1 MLFSSL
7 TFLFFFLPIL
17 FIFHLPSSLRWRNF
31 ILLLFSIVFYAWGGV
46 SVTAVLLLSVL
57 ANHLFAKLL
66 IAGKKKAIYV
76 GVTFNVLLLIFFKYV
91 DFFLENISYLI
102 QCFDSTFEIEPLGVK
117 LPLGISFFTFQG
129 ISMLI
134 DINRSKPEKTL
145 KLQDTAMYICFFPQ
159 LIAGPILRFN
169 DIIDQIHTRYITKA
183 GIHEGIQ
190 RFSIGLFKKVAI
202 ANTLGALA
210 DSIYKTNLDTLDN
223 SAAWL
228 GIIAYSFQLF
238 FDFSGYSDMAI
249 GLGKLFGF
257 HIPENFNFPYT
268 AKSIQDFWRRWH
280 ISLSTWFRDY
290 VYIPLGGNKNGT
302 FKTYR
307 NLILVFFL
315 TGFWHGAAWNFIVW
329 GIFHGV
335 FLLIERS
342 GFGKILA
349 KTPSIFQHVYT
360 LLIVMV
366 GWVFFSQETLN
377 DAWVYLGKMLDFSS
391 EGQLN
396 YLHFLNLENT
406 LFLVLALLFAIPSQ
420 LFISYLP
427 KQIQVVLSPLFQ
439 LYPAFLFFYCIIL
452 LSGSTYNPFIYFR
465 F

>member
-1 MLFSSL
+1 
-7 TFLFFFLPIL
+7 
-17 FIFHLPSSLRWRNF
+17 LPSSLRWRNL

-102 QCFDSTFEIEPLGVK
+102 QRFDSTFEIEPLGVK

-134 DINRSKPEKTL
+134 DIHRSKPEKTV

-169 DIIDQIHTRYITKA
+169 DIIDQIHTRYITKI
-183 GIHEGIQ
+183 GVHEGIQ

-210 DSIYKTNLDTLDN
+210 ECIYKTDLELLDS

-257 HIPENFNFPYT
+257 HIPENFNYPYI
-268 AKSIQDFWRRWH
+268 ARSIQDFWRRWH

-290 VYIPLGGNKNGT
+290 VYIPLGGNKQGNL
-302 FKTYR
+302 KTYR

-315 TGFWHGAAWNFIVW
+315 TGFWHGAAWSFIVW
-329 GIFHGV
+329 GLFHGV
-335 FLLIERS
+335 FLLIERI
-342 GFGKILA
+342 GFGKILE
-349 KTPSIFQHVYT
+349 KTPSVFQHVYT
-360 LLIVMV
+360 VLVVMV

-377 DAWVYLGKMLDFSS
+377 DAFVYLGKMFDFTSV
-391 EGQLN
+391 GQLN

-406 LFLVLALLFAIPSQ
+406 LFLLLALLFAIPSQ
-420 LFISYLP
+420 QFLSYLP
-427 KQIQVVLSPLFQ
+427 TQIQVALRPIFQ
-439 LYPAFLFFYCIIL
+439 FYPAFLFFYCIIL

>member
-31 ILLLFSIVFYAWGGV
+31 ILLLFSILFYAWGGV
-46 SVTAVLLLSVL
+46 SVTAVLLFSVL
-57 ANHLFAKLL
+57 GNHLIAKLL
-66 IAGKKKAIYV
+66 IAGKNKAIYV
-76 GVTFNVLLLIFFKYV
+76 GIAFNILLLIFFKYV
-91 DFFLENISYLI
+91 DFFLENISSLI
-102 QCFDSTFEIEPLGVK
+102 QCFHSTFEIKPLGVK

-145 KLQDTAMYICFFPQ
+145 TLHDTAIYICFFPQ

-169 DIIDQIHTRYITKA
+169 DIIDQIHTRYISKA
-183 GIHEGIQ
+183 SIHEGIQ

-202 ANTLGALA
+202 ANTLGALSE
-210 DSIYKTNLDTLDN
+210 SIYKTNLDILDS
-223 SAAWL
+223 SATWL

-249 GLGKLFGF
+249 GLGKVFGF
-257 HIPENFNFPYT
+257 HIPENFNYPYT
-268 AKSIQDFWRRWH
+268 AKSIQDFWHRWH

-290 VYIPLGGNKNGT
+290 VYIPLGGNKKGT

-315 TGFWHGAAWNFIVW
+315 TGFWHGAAWNFIIW
-329 GIFHGV
+329 GLFHGT
-335 FLLIERS
+335 FLLIERI
-342 GFGKILA
+342 GFGKIIK
-349 KTPSIFQHVYT
+349 KTPLIFQHFYT
-360 LLIVMV
+360 LLIIMV

-377 DAWVYLGKMLDFSS
+377 DTIAYLRKMFDFNCA
-391 EGQLN
+391 GQLN
-396 YLHFLNLENT
+396 YLQFLNLENT
-406 LFLVLALLFAIPSQ
+406 LFLVFAFLFAIPTQ
-420 LFISYLP
+420 QFINYLP
-427 KQIQVVLSPLFQ
+427 KKIQVVLSPILQ